1 MFSTERMILVCT
13 LFLSKCIT
21 ALVRRLKL
29 GAASVMPGKL
39 GLILYPGLLS
49 RLAREINCLILIVG
63 TNGKTTTSLLL
74 TQMLEDSGHSV
85 VHNSTGANLINGL
98 VTALIEKTDFWGNI
112 HADYTILE
120 VDENIL
126 PLLLKDV
133 KPSIIVALNLFR
145 DQLDRYGEIDII
157 SRRWK
162 NAIEKLPTNTLVVL
176 NADDPTLSHLG
187 QQLSQKAL
195 YFGLD
200 EPELY
205 LPEIP
210 HAVDSIYCPCC
221 GYSLDYRGF
230 YLSHL
235 GDYKCPFCGFAK
247 GNIELSSTEWPQV
260 LIGVYNK
267 YNTLAAA
274 TVALYLG
281 GDRQQIKQTICQFKA
296 AFGRAEEITVDG
308 KKICILLSKNP
319 VGLNETIRTVVSMQQ
334 IGMANVTLMILN
346 DRIPDGTDV
355 SWIWDVDTEILMA
368 MPGTTII
375 SGDRLYD
382 MGLRLAYSQETPE
395 KSSLIVEENLAQ
407 AINKAL
413 ELTPTNETLYIIPT
427 YSAMLE
433 VRQILTG
440 KSIR

>member
-1 MFSTERMILVCT
+1 MPSIERIRLVCT
-13 LFLSKCIT
+13 LFLSKFIT
-21 ALVRRLKL
+21 TLVRGFKL
-29 GAASVMPGKL
+29 GAASVMPGQVAL
-39 GLILYPGLLS
+39 RLYPSLLP
-49 RLAREINCLILIVG
+49 RLAREIKCLILIVG

-74 TQMLEDSGHSV
+74 TQMLEDSGYRV

-112 HADYTILE
+112 PADYTILE

-126 PLLLKDV
+126 PLLLRDV
-133 KPSIIVALNLFR
+133 TPSVILALNLFR

-157 SRRWK
+157 SRRWQ
-162 NAIEKLPTNTLVVL
+162 NAMNHLPKNTLVVL
-176 NADDPTLSHLG
+176 NGDDPTLSYLG
-187 QQLSQKAL
+187 QQLSQKVL
-195 YFGLD
+195 YFGLN

-205 LPEIP
+205 LAEIP
-210 HAVDSIYCPCC
+210 HAVDSIYCPSC
-221 GYSLDYRGF
+221 GHLLDYQGV

-235 GDYKCPFCGFAK
+235 GDYHCESCGFAK
-247 GNIELSSTEWPQV
+247 GQVKLASNEWPQV

-274 TVALYLG
+274 TVALELG
-281 GDRQQIKQTICQFKA
+281 SNPHNLKKTIGQFKA
-296 AFGRAEEITVDG
+296 AFGRAEELVVQG
-308 KKICILLSKNP
+308 KKIRILLSKNP
-319 VGLNETIRTVVSMQQ
+319 VGLNETIRTVSSMQQ
-334 IGMANVTLMILN
+334 LGKANVTLIILN

-355 SWIWDVDTEILMA
+355 SWIWDVDTEVLVS
-368 MPGTTII
+368 MPGKTVI

-382 MGLRLAYSQETPE
+382 MGLRLAYSQQSEEHP
-395 KSSLIVEENLAQ
+395 SLILEENLNQ

-413 ELTPTNETLYIIPT
+413 ELTPTEETLYIIPT